1 MASVI
6 VFRLFGACDLR
17 TVADVRASSVLAQ
30 LKHVAFLAI
39 AAGARDSLVRRDRV
53 VGLLWPELDD
63 NRARNALSK
72 ATHNCR
78 RALGE
83 EALVGRF
90 AEEIGLNA
98 ARWSVDL
105 WEFESAIDRGAHQE
119 ALELFRRGEFMEG
132 FHVPDASAL
141 EHWIDGE
148 RDRLRRR
155 AIGAATAL
163 ADKAERAGDEVSA
176 AEHLR
181 IAIELTPFDERILRR
196 RLTLLDRNGDRAGA
210 ISAFTRFAEGL
221 QRELDSPPS
230 PETIALLESLK
241 GRVAVSVAT
250 TPDPVQPTRVGDS
263 PPVPAS
269 HTETIAP
276 STASEEQPRASQ
288 PWSRI
293 RRHTSVVIA
302 GGVALASIVWSG
314 SSPSRN
320 RTPHAILALMPVEVA
335 RSDSTLALLQWELGA
350 AVEAQV
356 VAMGRVTMLRVSDL
370 SAARRAGASHLVSAS
385 VESANDSLLV
395 RARILR
401 ALDGQ
406 AAVVFNAIGA
416 PRSEARSIIRVV
428 SDRIGGA
435 VAALSDSLYLAW
447 ALAGS
452 RTPSYAAYQAFGEAL
467 ESIVLHDPHRPVQ
480 TIVDQLTMV
489 SRLDPSF
496 AAARVLLI
504 EQSDFDPSLR
514 TFSDSVQAVA
524 VEQRGTLGAYDT
536 AALDNI
542 VAIRAGNWEAA
553 LAAARRMVSIAP
565 SLPDAHFAMARA
577 QMATRRYRGALA
589 SLTTIARQRAW
600 FTQRP
605 ELWQW
610 DLAALHALGEYE
622 IGVKHFEQVA
632 ARYPDDYF
640 VCLWGIP
647 DLVALGRE
655 AAVDSMV
662 TRCASIVGG
671 KGAQGPAKIPNR
683 AYFSHV
689 IPHYLAHGN
698 RDAAIRAAA
707 RVRPGF
713 EKYASAEPPK
723 ARDLATIDCMLGD
736 WTACYPP
743 LAKSTYKS
751 QELHEYALRRL
762 GAAAARVGDSSQ
774 VSAALRATDSAATLL
789 HRGYA
794 LMSRAMI
801 YAAGGQRDRALV
813 FLARAGEAG
822 LSPTGTEW
830 IAWPGPPELLVGWV
844 NDWYHAYELAPLRGD
859 PVFEA
864 MLRARKD

>member
-17 TVADVRASSVLAQ
+17 TVDDVRASSILAQ
-30 LKHVAFLAI
+30 PKHVAFLAI
-39 AAGARDSLVRRDRV
+39 AAAARDSLVRRDRV

-78 RALGE
+78 RSLGE
-83 EALVGRF
+83 DALLGRF

-119 ALELFRRGEFMEG
+119 ALDLFRRGEFMEG

-181 IAIELTPFDERILRR
+181 IGSELTPFDERILRR

-210 ISAFTRFAEGL
+210 ISAFTRFAEVL
-221 QRELDSPPS
+221 QRELDSSPS
-230 PETIALLESLK
+230 PETIALVASLK

-250 TPDPVQPTRVGDS
+250 PPDPVQATRVGDS
-263 PPVPAS
+263 PLVPAL
-269 HTETIAP
+269 HTESIG
-276 STASEEQPRASQ
+276 SDEQPRASRA
-288 PWSRI
+288 WLRT
-293 RRHTSVVIA
+293 RRRTSVMIA
-302 GGVALASIVWSG
+302 GGVALASILWSG
-314 SSPSRN
+314 SFPSRN
-320 RTPHAILALMPVEVA
+320 RTSHATFALLPVEIA
-335 RSDSTLALLQWELGA
+335 RSDSTLTLLQSELGA
-350 AVEAQV
+350 AVEAQIA
-356 VAMGRVTMLRVSDL
+356 AMGRVTLFRVTDL

-385 VESANDSLLV
+385 VESAKDSVLV
-395 RARILR
+395 SARILR
-401 ALDGQ
+401 VRDGQ
-406 AAVVFNAIGA
+406 AAVAFDAIDA
-416 PRSEARSIIRVV
+416 QRSEARSIIRVV
-428 SDRIGGA
+428 RDRIGGA

-452 RTPSYAAYQAFGEAL
+452 RTPSYAAYRAFGKAL
-467 ESIVLHDPHRPVQ
+467 ESIALHDPARSVQ
-480 TIVDQLTMV
+480 PIVEQLTMV
-489 SRLDPSF
+489 SRLDPDF
-496 AAARVLLI
+496 PAARVLLI
-504 EQSDFDPSLR
+504 EQSDFDPRLR
-514 TFSDSVQAVA
+514 TFTDSVQAVA
-524 VEQRGTLGAYDT
+524 VEQRGTLGAYDA
-536 AALDNI
+536 AALDHI
-542 VAIRAGNWEAA
+542 VAIRAGDWEAA

-565 SLPDAHFAMARA
+565 NLPDAHFAMARA
-577 QMATRRYRGALA
+577 QMATRRYRGALT

-600 FTQRP
+600 FAERH

-622 IGVKHFEQVA
+622 TGIKHFEQVA

-662 TRCASIVGG
+662 TRCASTIGGIV
-671 KGAQGPAKIPNR
+671 KGPSKIPNR
-683 AYFSHV
+683 SYFSHV

-698 RDAAIRAAA
+698 RDAAMRAAV

-713 EKYASAEPPK
+713 EKYASVEPPK

-736 WTACYPP
+736 WTICYPP
-743 LAKSTYKS
+743 LVTATYKS
-751 QELHEYALRRL
+751 QERYEYGLRRL
-762 GAAAARVGDSSQ
+762 GVAAAHVGDSSH
-774 VSAALRATDSAATLL
+774 VSAVVRSLDSVSTSL

-794 LMSRAMI
+794 LMARGMIHAAAGRRDSAIFCLSRAI
-801 YAAGGQRDRALV
+801 Q
-813 FLARAGEAG
+813 AG

-830 IAWPGPPELLVGWV
+830 IPGPGPPELLVGLV